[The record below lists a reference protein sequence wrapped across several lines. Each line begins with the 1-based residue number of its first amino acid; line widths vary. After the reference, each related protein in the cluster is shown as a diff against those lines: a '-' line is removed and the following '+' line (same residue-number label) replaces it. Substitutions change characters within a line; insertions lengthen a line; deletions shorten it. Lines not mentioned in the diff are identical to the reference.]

1 MKKTKRKSIL
11 AVVLVGLLAISLIS
25 CNKQEIKDSD
35 MLNIIGENKEDIKEI
50 RLTTGKLVPDEY
62 KKIADEDQ
70 IDKIIDEMQTIKFIE
85 EVDKK
90 ESEKEIKPEDI
101 NWAMI
106 LFTKSGNG
114 ITLTSLKNSDNIA
127 IKKGVKEVFYK
138 TDYNDEI
145 LDKIIDIA
153 KIRRDQLN

>member
-1 MKKTKRKSIL
+1 
-11 AVVLVGLLAISLIS
+11 
-25 CNKQEIKDSD
+25 
-35 MLNIIGENKEDIKEI
+35 
-50 RLTTGKLVPDEY
+50 
-62 KKIADEDQ
+62 
-70 IDKIIDEMQTIKFIE
+70 MQTIKFIE

>member
-50 RLTTGKLVPDEY
+50 RLATGKLVPDEY
-62 KKIADEDQ
+62 KKIADEEQ